1 MSTSMSTS
9 MSASMST
16 SMSASTHTIHLQYRY
31 RENQILQESDGAA
44 DAVKAL
50 DE

>member
-16 SMSASTHTIHLQYRY
+16 SMSTIHLQYRY